1 MQLLYLP
8 LPYCLVTCKGM
19 DSHLIEQALSGDVKA
34 ASRLMRD
41 IDDDVPGASI
51 HLKHLYAHTGHA
63 HIIGLTGAP
72 GSGKS
77 TLMDGL
83 IQRLRHQ
90 GKTVGVLAIDPTS
103 PYSGGAILGDRIR
116 MQRHTNDNG
125 VFIKSIATR
134 GHVGGLSRSA
144 FGITTVLD
152 AMGKDAILIETVGV
166 GQDEVD
172 ITSLAHTT
180 VVVLTADMGD
190 GIQAVKSGIL
200 ETADIFALN
209 KIDLKG
215 SQTTH
220 DDIKMML
227 SMRRDEKHAW
237 SPPIV
242 KTMAL
247 DGQGVDELLR
257 QVQNHWTCLNEEGM
271 ETYRQQQVHTELRIL
286 FRRLLLEQ
294 SLSILNTGRQWQD
307 TLNRILDRD
316 IDPYSAAA
324 ELVEQVLKK

>member
-1 MQLLYLP
+1 
-8 LPYCLVTCKGM
+8 M
-19 DSHLIEQALSGDVKA
+19 DAHLAKQVLAGDVKA

-41 IDDDVPGASI
+41 IDDDVPAALI
-51 HLKHLYAHTGHA
+51 HLKHLYPHTGHA

-77 TLMDGL
+77 TLLDGL
-83 IQRLRHQ
+83 IQRLRQQ

-116 MQRHTNDNG
+116 MQRHANDID

-134 GHVGGLSRSA
+134 GHVGGLSQSA
-144 FGITTVLD
+144 YGLTTVMD
-152 AMGKDAILIETVGV
+152 AMGKDIILIETVGV

-180 VVVLTADMGD
+180 VVVITADMGD

-200 ETADIFALN
+200 ETADIYALN
-209 KIDLKG
+209 KTDLQG
-215 SQTTH
+215 SEATH

-227 SMRRDEKHAW
+227 SMRRDKKHTW
-237 SPPIV
+237 SPRV
-242 KTMAL
+242 VRTMAI
-247 DGQGVDELLR
+247 DGQGIDELMIE
-257 QVQNHWTCLNEEGM
+257 VQKHWAFLCEKGLENF
-271 ETYRQQQVHTELRIL
+271 RHKKVRTELRLL
-286 FRRLLLEQ
+286 FRRLLFEH
-294 SLSILNTGRQWQD
+294 SLSVLNTGQAWQD
-307 TLNRILDRD
+307 MVDRILDRD

-324 ELVEQVLKK
+324 ELVELISIK